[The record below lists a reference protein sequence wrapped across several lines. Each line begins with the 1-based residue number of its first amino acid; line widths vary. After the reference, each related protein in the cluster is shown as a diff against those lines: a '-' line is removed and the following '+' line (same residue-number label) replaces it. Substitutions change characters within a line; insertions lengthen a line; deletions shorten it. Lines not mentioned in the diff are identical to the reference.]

1 MARASWVDDSWR
13 AIAAASVGLIFILLF
28 VWLAWPTPVAAQAQ
42 TEQVQAEQ
50 VQAEQVQAEQVQ
62 AEKVQADSAQT
73 SMGESLFSVNCAACH
88 ANGGNII
95 RRGKNLKQK
104 TLARNGYG
112 NVAAIAS
119 LVTQGKGIMPAYA
132 DRLSTEEIEAIA
144 QYVYQKS
151 NAGW

>member
-42 TEQVQAEQ
+42 T
-50 VQAEQVQAEQVQ
+50 EQVQAEQVQ